1 MAILPNSSKMVLTV
15 SRSHIRTAFLQSD
28 FMKAEWISRRTIL
41 VKTIVIVIVIVIV
54 IIIIIII
61 VFVFVSSSSLSSSSE
76 SLSGVSTSR
85 FVIQFL
91 YSSLGAIWDID
102 SFLGAKNNLSEGES
116 IIIVQHSIF
125 IFILLL
131 FYFLWICGVH
141 IQVEFTFIY
150 LLMIHMIIHQ
160 STSESNIYQK
170 SSPTVLYIVSQ

>member
-28 FMKAEWISRRTIL
+28 FMKVEWISRRTIV
-41 VKTIVIVIVIVIV
+41 VKTIVVV

-61 VFVFVSSSSLSSSSE
+61 IVIIFVFVSSSALSSSSE

-131 FYFLWICGVH
+131 FYFLWIFGVH

>member
-1 MAILPNSSKMVLTV
+1 MVILPNSSKMDLTV
-15 SRSHIRTAFLQSD
+15 SRSHIRTAFVSLTSWRWNELADEQLLS
-28 FMKAEWISRRTIL
+28 KP
-41 VKTIVIVIVIVIV
+41 
-54 IIIIIII
+54 
-61 VFVFVSSSSLSSSSE
+61 SSSSSSSSCLRLHYRLGR
-76 SLSGVSTSR
+76 LSGVSTSR

-131 FYFLWICGVH
+131 FYFLWIFGVH